1 MKKGVASVSVSG
13 KRKKRAHAKLEMT
26 EKVSVAKEE
35 EEPQA
40 KKAKKVT
47 TDEIDDIFASSKK
60 KKEETAK
67 KAEEE
72 KGAPRSAKA
81 PKKAKKDAGATA
93 QSRPLHAK
101 KAPEATS
108 NLDDLLDPKATKKGR
123 KYVDGLPVY
132 TYEELG
138 ISANSGGTPL
148 CPFDCDCC
156 H

>member
-1 MKKGVASVSVSG
+1 
-13 KRKKRAHAKLEMT
+13 MT
-26 EKVSVAKEE
+26 EKDSVKD
-35 EEPQA
+35 EPQT
-40 KKAKKVT
+40 KKAKKVVT

-60 KKEETAK
+60 KKEEAEQEQPKDKEEEEVKKEK
-67 KAEEE
+67 KA
-72 KGAPRSAKA
+72 KHSAKA
-81 PKKAKKDAGATA
+81 QKKVASAAM
-93 QSRPLHAK
+93 SRASHSK
-101 KAPEATS
+101 KAPEAAS